1 MSRIGRKPIQ
11 IKDGVTVAAES
22 RKVTVSGPKGQLEY
36 SLPECIDLKQED
48 GMVVVSCS
56 APPKQKRE
64 RALFG
69 TARAIVQ
76 NMIVG
81 VSEGFKRELEIR
93 GVGYRG
99 QCQGDNKLV
108 LNLGYSHPVE
118 FFAPEGVKL
127 SMPDNTK
134 IVIEG
139 IDKQLVGE
147 AAAKI
152 RSFRPPDNYKGK
164 GIRYAGEFVQ
174 IKEGKTVA

>member
-1 MSRIGRKPIQ
+1 MSRIGRKPIEV
-11 IKDGVTVAAES
+11 KDGVTVEEKAGV
-22 RKVTVSGPKGQLEY
+22 VTVTGSKGTLEY
-36 SLPECIDLKQED
+36 RLPDCVRLNQDDKTLTVECDAGRSDK
-48 GMVVVSCS
+48 
-56 APPKQKRE
+56 KE

-69 TARAIVQ
+69 TARAIIQ
-76 NMIVG
+76 NMITG
-81 VSEGFKRELEIR
+81 VSDGFKRELEIQ

-99 QCQGDNKLV
+99 QCQGNNKLV

-118 FFAPEGVKL
+118 FFAPDGVTV
-127 SMPDNTK
+127 SMPENTK
-134 IVIEG
+134 IVVEG

-164 GIRYAGEFVQ
+164 GIRYVGEYVL

>member
-1 MSRIGRKPIQ
+1 MSRIGRKPIE
-11 IKDGVTVAAES
+11 IKDGVTVEEKAGV
-22 RKVTVSGPKGQLEY
+22 VTVSGSKGTLEY
-36 SLPECIDLKQED
+36 RLPDCVRMSQDEKTLTVECDAGRSD
-48 GMVVVSCS
+48 
-56 APPKQKRE
+56 KRE

-69 TARAIVQ
+69 TARAILQ
-76 NMIVG
+76 NMVIG
-81 VSEGFKRELEIR
+81 VSEGFKRELEIQ

-99 QCQGDNKLV
+99 QCQGGSKLV

-118 FFAPEGVKL
+118 FFAPEGVTL
-127 SMPDNTK
+127 SMPENTK
-134 IVIEG
+134 IVVEG

-164 GIRYAGEFVQ
+164 GIRYAGEYVQ

>member
-1 MSRIGRKPIQ
+1 MSRIGRKPIE
-11 IKDGVTVAAES
+11 IKDGVNVEEKAGV
-22 RKVTVSGPKGQLEY
+22 VTVTGSKGTLEY
-36 SLPECIDLKQED
+36 RLPGCVRLNQDDKTLTVECDAGRSDK
-48 GMVVVSCS
+48 
-56 APPKQKRE
+56 KE

-69 TARAIVQ
+69 TARAILQ
-76 NMIVG
+76 NMITG
-81 VSEGFKRELEIR
+81 VSDGFKRELEIQ

-99 QCQGDNKLV
+99 QCQGSSKLV

-118 FFAPEGVKL
+118 FFAPEGVTV
-127 SMPDNTK
+127 SMPENTK
-134 IVIEG
+134 IVVEG

-164 GIRYAGEFVQ
+164 GIRYVGEYVQ